1 LDDLFASSLKPCAL
15 PALSKILS
23 ETLRELEGSIIEVS
37 SVEGC
42 LMQRSWP
49 PPLMER

>member
-15 PALSKILS
+15 PALSKMLS